1 MGSISGCGEAL
12 AVMKAGGH
20 LAALMFLVVV
30 VVVVAAVVEIGL
42 QVGSQESGTAGEIA
56 RLDSAGRDHLQH
68 GPPVDT
74 KNGGCLGD
82 RVHGLEAELSILKDL
97 GEPRV
102 PLFGSRS
109 RRGHSVGLSETK
121 VRLSTPYCVTARR
134 AVSLLYSITLVLVT
148 H

>member
-30 VVVVAAVVEIGL
+30 VVFVAAVVEISL
-42 QVGSQESGTAGEIA
+42 EVGSQESGTAGEIA

-68 GPPVDT
+68 GSPVDT
-74 KNGGCLGD
+74 ENGGCLGD
-82 RVHGLEAELSILKDL
+82 RVHGLEAELSILKDF

-102 PLFGSRS
+102 PLFRSRS
-109 RRGHSVGLSETK
+109 RRHRVGLSETK
-121 VRLSTPYCVTARR
+121 LRLATP
-134 AVSLLYSITLVLVT
+134 
-148 H
+148 